1 MKEVGGWDVMR
12 IFDLHTSKARYDYEL
27 KVGLLRLWR
36 VNVKTLGG
44 FIDIPLADLSHINLR
59 HNNITIR

>member
-1 MKEVGGWDVMR
+1 MR